1 MSQTRLIACTFA
13 VVGLLSSL
21 PGLATAQ
28 SVSTATIAGTIK
40 DTTGG
45 VLPGV
50 TVEASSPVLIEK
62 TRAAVTDAQGNFRI
76 LELRP
81 GSYTVTF
88 TLPGFS
94 TVRREGLEL
103 ATGFTANVS
112 AEMKVGAMEETVTVT
127 GSSPVVDVQNVRF
140 QQVLSRDVWDSLP
153 TGKTLSGYV
162 QLTLGATMG
171 ASGQDVGGLKGDKAG
186 GGASFSY
193 HGAGQNDQSI
203 VVDGMAVNAQTTG
216 GGPWTR
222 TTVNNDRAFE
232 ETTIGSGISAEQENA
247 GILINMIPREGGNS
261 MTGTFALN
269 GSGSRFQSDNLTP
282 ELVARGV
289 PLQGKVV
296 KLYDAG
302 GGFGGK
308 VKRDRL
314 WFYASDRWWNA
325 ATVVPG
331 SFFNATP
338 QPAFGLLPIYTPDV
352 SRPAVNAAPNHND
365 NLRLTWQVND
375 AHKISSFIEFQSA
388 CNCYYSASATRAP
401 EAGQNLTAPYG
412 SKNIV
417 QVNWNYVRGTKLL
430 FSAGNSSFFSPSRA
444 EGLRPAETPVTAIPM
459 IDLNTGFA
467 WNAKGDDPFPAGTC
481 CTPYADGEILGYTNY
496 HDQKYTMTYSTGSH
510 TFKVGG
516 RTWLNT
522 GRPGTSSYNN
532 TPFGPVLISVRG
544 GVNGVAPVPAAI
556 LLLVDPQGPAT
567 GTKNRGGSD
576 VLTTAL
582 YAQEHWTL
590 SRLTLNLGVRYDGM
604 RGRYNAYTTAA
615 NNYQASFDFS
625 EVKNSPNWND
635 IAPRVGAAYDLFGNG
650 KTAVKASWGRFI
662 VHQTG
667 AGSSPSGSLGYG
679 GGTRAWSDANGN
691 FAPDCDLKNPLAN
704 GECGQL
710 PNVNRGVPTRQSTFF
725 DSKYLEGWGARPY
738 LWNSSVQV
746 QHEVVPGFGVNIGY
760 FRTTNGNITVTDN
773 RAVTP
778 ADYTQYCVTAP
789 TDAGL
794 GSVSGGTLCG
804 LQDLNPSKFGQVD
817 NLVTLASELG
827 VKPVNSFSGV
837 DLGVNAR
844 FGKGGLLSGGISTGR
859 AEINNCFTID
869 APHRPE
875 YCNNVTDWMAG
886 TQVKL
891 LGNYPLPWWGLQ
903 VSATYQNI
911 QGPAIAANRAY
922 RSAEIAPS
930 LGRNLSAG
938 AAANVSIAL
947 LQPNAIWAPRF
958 NQIDFRM
965 TKIITVGKLRTMGQ
979 FDLYNLGN
987 SSAIL
992 GVNNTYGATWQR
1004 PTSILAGRLMKFGL
1018 QMDWK

>member
-1 MSQTRLIACTFA
+1 MTQARLTVCTFA
-13 VVGLLSSL
+13 VIALLNSL
-21 PGLATAQ
+21 SGVVAAQ
-28 SVSTATIAGTIK
+28 SVSTGTIAGTIK

-62 TRAAVTDAQGNFRI
+62 TRAAVTDAQGNYKI

-81 GSYTVTF
+81 GPYTVTF
-88 TLPGFS
+88 TLPGFAS
-94 TVRREGLEL
+94 IRREGLEV

-112 AEMKVGAMEETVTVT
+112 AEMRVGAMEETVTVT
-127 GSSPVVDVQNVRF
+127 GASPVVDVQNVRF

-153 TGKTLSGYV
+153 TGKTLSSYV
-162 QLTLGATMG
+162 QLTLGAVMG
-171 ASGQDVGGLKGDKAG
+171 ASGQDVGGTKGDKAG

-193 HGAGQNDQSI
+193 HGAGQNDQAI
-203 VVDGMAVNAQTTG
+203 LVDGMAVNAQTTG

-232 ETTIGSGISAEQENA
+232 ETTIGSGISAEQANA

-261 MTGTFALN
+261 LSGTFALN
-269 GSGSRFQSDNLTP
+269 GSAERLQSGNLTP
-282 ELVARGV
+282 ELLARGV
-289 PLQGKVV
+289 PVQGKVQ

-308 VKRDRL
+308 IKRDRL

-352 SRPAVNAAPNHND
+352 NRPAVNAAPNHND

-375 AHKISSFIEFQSA
+375 AHKISSFIELQSA
-388 CNCYYSASATRAP
+388 CNCFYSASATRAP

-417 QVNWNYVRGTKLL
+417 QVNWNYVKGNRML
-430 FSAGNSSFFSPSRA
+430 FSAGNSSFFSASRP
-444 EGLRPAETPVTAIPM
+444 EGQRIEGTSPTAIPLF
-459 IDLNTGFA
+459 DLNTGFA

-481 CTPYADGEILGYTNY
+481 CTPYADGTIMGGQSY

-516 RTWLNT
+516 RTWLSSS
-522 GRPGTSSYNN
+522 RPGTSAYNN
-532 TPFGPVLISVRG
+532 TPFGPVLVSVRG
-544 GVNGVAPVPAAI
+544 GVNGVPIVPAAI
-556 LLLVDPQGPAT
+556 LLLVNPQGPASADRD
-567 GTKNRGGSD
+567 RGGSD
-576 VLTTAL
+576 VLTTAV
-582 YAQEHWTL
+582 YAQEQWTL
-590 SRLTLNLGVRYDGM
+590 DRLTLNLGVRYDGM
-604 RGRYNAYTTAA
+604 SGRYNAYTTAA
-615 NNYQASFDFS
+615 NNYQASFSFP
-625 EVKNSPNWND
+625 EVKNSPKWND

-650 KTAVKASWGRFI
+650 KTAIKASWGRFI

-667 AGSSPSGSLGYG
+667 AGISPSGSLGFG
-679 GGTRAWSDANGN
+679 GGTRTWTDGNAN
-691 FAPDCDLKNPLAN
+691 FFPDCDLKNPLQN

-710 PNVNRGVPTRQSTFF
+710 PNVNRGVPTRQSTFW
-725 DSKYLEGWGARPY
+725 DTKALEGWGVRPY
-738 LWNSSVQV
+738 LWNTMVGV
-746 QHEVVPGFGVNIGY
+746 QHELFPGFGVNIGY
-760 FRTTNGNITVTDN
+760 FRTTNGGITVTDN

-804 LQDLNPSKFGQVD
+804 LFDVNPSKFRQVD
-817 NLVTLASELG
+817 NLITLASELG
-827 VKPVNSFSGV
+827 VKPVNQFNGIDV
-837 DLGVNAR
+837 GINAR
-844 FGKGGLLSGGISTGR
+844 FGKGGSLSGGVSTGR
-859 AEINNCFTID
+859 TVVDNCFTID
-869 APHRPE
+869 APFRPD
-875 YCNNVTDWMAG
+875 YCRNVTDWMPG

-891 LGNYPLPWWGLQ
+891 FGNYPLPWWGIQ
-903 VSATYQNI
+903 VAATYQNI
-911 QGPAIAANRAY
+911 AGPAVAANRQY
-922 RSAEIAPS
+922 RSAEILPS
-930 LGRNLSAG
+930 LGRNVSAG
-938 AAANVSIAL
+938 AAANVSIPL
-947 LQPNAIWAPRF
+947 LVPNSKWESRF
-958 NQIDFRM
+958 NQTDFRV
-965 TKIITVGKLRTMGQ
+965 TKILRVAKLRTQAQ
-979 FDLYNLGN
+979 FDLYNLFN
-987 SSAIL
+987 SGAIL
-992 GVNNTYGATWQR
+992 GVNNTYGATWRR
-1004 PTSILAGRLMKFGL
+1004 PTSVLAGRLMKFGL